1 MKIDPEKLYAD
12 TDPFL
17 DELMARQTRARYR
30 SEGKGSAYV
39 KLGRRIYYR
48 GDDLI
53 AWLAASRIQPVDVVD
68 QVDDEAA

>member
-17 DELMARQTRARYR
+17 DEMMARQTRARYR
-30 SEGKGSAYV
+30 SEGRGCAYI

-53 AWLAASRIQPVDVVD
+53 AWIDAQRVHPS
-68 QVDDEAA
+68 DEAA